1 MMIGISKT
9 LRNLGST
16 PNENPM
22 AVARRLIFVPLLGA
36 DGTPNGF
43 DSSAEVNKMALTAK
57 LNASNLRDR
66 FFPLP
71 ESENVES
78 TKGETVFH
86 EFNSGTKK
94 FVKEGIRHF
103 KGLLVQEHPVFLEK
117 IKAWSGQRFGVFIID
132 YKGNFIYQ
140 TDPETRTKVLPLPV
154 DGNSFVA
161 VANEATD
168 SEVNLITLEFDF
180 SLSAK
185 DELKRYIPAEMLD
198 FDGLNETEVYSL
210 HDVSGEVTEVAST
223 GFTLSLKT
231 DYDVGVTGLVSEDF
245 TVLNTGT
252 EMPITGSWQEVSD
265 GVYTFE
271 PGSDFMGGETL
282 QVTAIK
288 ERYDF
293 SALSALSVD
302 IPN

>member
-1 MMIGISKT
+1 MIGISKA
-9 LRNLGST
+9 LKNLGST

-36 DGTPNGF
+36 DGAPNGF
-43 DSSAEVNKMALTAK
+43 DSSGEVNKSAITGK
-57 LNASNLRDR
+57 LNAMNLRDR

-71 ESENVES
+71 ETENVES
-78 TKGETVFH
+78 TKGDTVFH

-103 KGLLVQEHPVFLEK
+103 KGLLVQEHPLFLEK
-117 IKAWSGQRFGVFIID
+117 IKAWSGQRFGVYIID

-210 HDVSGEVTEVAST
+210 HDVTGEV
-223 GFTLSLKT
+223 
-231 DYDVGVTGLVSEDF
+231 D
-245 TVLNTGT
+245 
-252 EMPITGSWQEVSD
+252 
-265 GVYTFE
+265 
-271 PGSDFMGGETL
+271 
-282 QVTAIK
+282 
-288 ERYDF
+288 
-293 SALSALSVD
+293 
-302 IPN
+302 

>member
-1 MMIGISKT
+1 MIGISKA
-9 LRNLGST
+9 LKNLGST

-43 DSSAEVNKMALTAK
+43 DSPEEVNKSAITAK
-57 LNASNLRDR
+57 LNAMNLRDR

-71 ESENVES
+71 ETENVES
-78 TKGETVFH
+78 TKGDTVFH

-103 KGLLVQEHPVFLEK
+103 KGLLVQEHPLFLEK

-161 VANEATD
+161 VANEATY

-210 HDVSGEVTEVAST
+210 HDVTGEVDQVTAE
-223 GFTLSLKT
+223 GFTLKLKT
-231 DYDVGVTGLVSEDF
+231 DYNIGVTGLVSDDL
-245 TVLNTGT
+245 TVLDKDT
-252 EMPITGSWQEVSD
+252 EMPITGTWEEDSD
-265 GVYTFE
+265 GVYSFA
-271 PGSDFMGGETL
+271 PDSDFMGGESL
-282 QVTAIK
+282 KVMIIK

-293 SALSALSVD
+293 SAIPALEIS
-302 IPN
+302 IPG

>member
-1 MMIGISKT
+1 MIGVSKA
-9 LRNLGST
+9 LKNLGST

-43 DSSAEVNKMALTAK
+43 DGSEGVTKMALTAK
-57 LNASNLRDR
+57 LNAGNLRDR

-71 ESENVES
+71 ETENVES

-103 KGLLVQEHPVFLEK
+103 KGLLVQEHPLFLEK
-117 IKAWSGQRFGVFIID
+117 LKAWSGQRFGVFIID

-140 TDPETRTKVLPLPV
+140 TDPETRSKVLPLPV

-210 HDVSGEVTEVAST
+210 HDVSGEVSDVTAE
-223 GFTLSLKT
+223 GFTLSLTT
-231 DYDVGVTGLVSEDF
+231 DYGIGVTGLVSDDF
-245 TVLNTGT
+245 TVYNKDSELTVS
-252 EMPITGSWQEVSD
+252 GSWEEVSD
-265 GVYTFE
+265 GVYAFE
-271 PGSDFMGGETL
+271 PSSSFMGGESL
-282 QVTAIK
+282 QVTANK

-293 SALSALSVD
+293 SALSKLAID

>member
-1 MMIGISKT
+1 MIGISKA
-9 LRNLGST
+9 LKNLGST

-36 DGTPNGF
+36 DGAPNGF
-43 DSSAEVNKMALTAK
+43 DSSGEVNKSAITAK
-57 LNASNLRDR
+57 LNAMNLRDR

-71 ESENVES
+71 ETENVES
-78 TKGETVFH
+78 TKGDTVFH

-103 KGLLVQEHPVFLEK
+103 KGLLVQEHPLFLEK
-117 IKAWSGQRFGVFIID
+117 IKAWSGQRFGVYIID

-210 HDVSGEVTEVAST
+210 HDVTGEVDQVTAA
-223 GFTLSLKT
+223 GFTLNLNT
-231 DYDVGVTGLVSEDF
+231 DYGIGVTGLVSEDF
-245 TVLNTGT
+245 TVLNKDT
-252 EMPITGSWQEVSD
+252 EMPITGAWEEDSD
-265 GVYTFE
+265 GVYSFA
-271 PGSDFMGGETL
+271 PDSDFMGGESL
-282 QVTAIK
+282 QVMITK

-293 SALSALSVD
+293 SAIPALEIS
-302 IPN
+302 IPE

>member
-1 MMIGISKT
+1 MIGISKA
-9 LRNLGST
+9 LKNLGST

-36 DGTPNGF
+36 DGAPNGF
-43 DSSAEVNKMALTAK
+43 DSSGEVNKSAITAK
-57 LNASNLRDR
+57 LNAMNLRDR

-71 ESENVES
+71 ETENVES
-78 TKGETVFH
+78 TKGDTVFH

-103 KGLLVQEHPVFLEK
+103 KGLLVQEHPLFLEK
-117 IKAWSGQRFGVFIID
+117 IKAWSGQRFGVYIID

-210 HDVSGEVTEVAST
+210 HDVTGEVDQVTAA
-223 GFTLSLKT
+223 GFTLKLNT
-231 DYDVGVTGLVSEDF
+231 DYGIGVTGLVSEDF
-245 TVLNTGT
+245 TVLNKDT
-252 EMPITGSWQEVSD
+252 EMPITGAWEEDSD
-265 GVYTFE
+265 GVYSFA
-271 PGSDFMGGETL
+271 PDSDFMGGESL
-282 QVTAIK
+282 QVMITK

-293 SALSALSVD
+293 SAIPALEIS
-302 IPN
+302 IPE